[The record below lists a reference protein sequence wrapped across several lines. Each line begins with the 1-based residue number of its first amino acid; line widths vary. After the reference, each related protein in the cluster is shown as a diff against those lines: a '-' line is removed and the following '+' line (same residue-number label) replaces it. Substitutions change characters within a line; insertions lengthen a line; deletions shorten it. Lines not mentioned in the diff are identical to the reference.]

1 MRPKEE
7 TMISQELIDRVIAR
21 VPDYQTFMTVDELD
35 ASSHRLAEAHP
46 ESVELFELT
55 KSRAG
60 HPLYCLKIGNGSQN
74 AICYGCPHPNEP
86 IGAMMLEAFSQ
97 ILAEDAELREALDYT
112 WYIIKSWDVDGT
124 QLNEPWFK
132 GPFTIHN
139 YVRHFFRP
147 APTAQVDW
155 TFPIDY
161 KNLHFHDTLPE
172 TAAMQGLIDQ
182 LKPRFLYSL
191 HNSAF
196 GGVYWYL
203 TEPFDEPFYDALRAV
218 AAKNG
223 MPVDLGEPEA
233 PYIDLLSPAVYQN
246 FGMADSYDYYE
257 SYGEDHPEELCGTG
271 TSSADYG
278 KRTCGAFTLLTE
290 LPYFFNPAICDL
302 SESDMLRRDTNLNA
316 LDRRK
321 ELNDFAK
328 ETLKLAWHYIDP
340 QNPFKFAME
349 GFNSVDDDSTSR
361 KMIET
366 SPEYQ
371 KKATVAEKFSYIDL
385 RPFFSCLTL
394 CLYTRAHEMELAH
407 MEETGEV
414 NPEKKAALTKA
425 LSIFEAKLEE
435 QAALAEKTLSYEVV
449 PIRKLICIQLE
460 AGLLTASKVHA

>member
-1 MRPKEE
+1 
-7 TMISQELIDRVIAR
+7 MISQELIDRVIAK
-21 VPDYQTFMTVDELD
+21 VPEYQTFMTVDELD
-35 ASSHRLAEAHP
+35 ASSRRLAKAHP
-46 ESVELFELT
+46 ESVTLFELT

-60 HPLYCLKIGNGSQN
+60 HPLYCLKIGEGSQN

-97 ILAEDAELREALDYT
+97 ILAEDAELRAALDYT

-132 GPFTIHN
+132 GPFSIHN

-147 APTAQVDW
+147 APKAQVDW

-161 KNLHFHDTLPE
+161 KNLHFHDTIPE
-172 TAAMQGLIDQ
+172 SKAVQDLIDRLQ
-182 LKPRFLYSL
+182 PSFLYSL

-203 TEPFDEPFYDALRAV
+203 TQPFDENFYDALRAV

-223 MPVDLGEPEA
+223 LPVDLGEPEA
-233 PYIDLLSPAVYQN
+233 PYIKRLSPAVYAN

-257 SYGEDHPEELCGTG
+257 SFGTEHPEDMCGCG

-302 SESDMLRRDTNLNA
+302 SESDMIRRDANLYA
-316 LDRRK
+316 LDYSK
-321 ELNDFAK
+321 EMKAFAA
-328 ETLKLAWHYIDP
+328 ETLKLAWDYIDP
-340 QNPFKFAME
+340 QNPFKYAME
-349 GFNSVDDDSTSR
+349 GFNSIDDDSATR
-361 KMIET
+361 KMMET
-366 SPEYQ
+366 NPEYQ
-371 KKATVAEKFSYIDL
+371 KKATVAEKFSNIDL
-385 RPFFSCLTL
+385 QPFFSCLTL
-394 CLYTRAHEMELAH
+394 CLYARAHEMELAH
-407 MEETGEV
+407 MEETGEE
-414 NPEKKAALTKA
+414 NPTKKEALTQA
-425 LSIFEAKLEE
+425 YRIFETKLEE

-460 AGLLTASKVHA
+460 AGLLTASRVHG